1 LCSSGR
7 TQAPDIVILD
17 TPRGDLVEVASS
29 SYDLSPFSSK
39 VGSPP
44 DVGARGASGG
54 VIECKYMGALASDR
68 PVR

>member
-1 LCSSGR
+1 
-7 TQAPDIVILD
+7 VILD

-54 VIECKYMGALASDR
+54 SLSASIWEL
-68 PVR
+68 